1 MNFWR
6 IIGRSIIGESDQIWI
21 TGCFLELQDPQ
32 LIELWTYLFVEMSRS
47 WTMCICSHT
56 YHISNLGTLLCF
68 FGKKKK
74 HGKISMYKA

>member
-32 LIELWTYLFVEMSRS
+32 LIEL
-47 WTMCICSHT
+47 
-56 YHISNLGTLLCF
+56 
-68 FGKKKK
+68 
-74 HGKISMYKA
+74 